1 MSLVQTLVK
10 KGIIDKEKATSLES
24 EVKNS
29 GKKEEEIILGMD
41 IVNEKFLFQV
51 KGEDLKIPLRE
62 VDIEEIPLSVLEL
75 IPEESAKYYKMISL
89 TRKDN
94 LLEVGMVYP
103 EDIAAQEALKFLAR
117 QNNFSYQIS
126 LIAPST
132 FEGLLRKYRTLRG
145 EVTKALEELRTELE
159 EEGVERK
166 PMKLAELERVV
177 EEAPITKIVAVL
189 VKDAVAKRS
198 SDIHIEPLREKSRV
212 RFRIDGILRSSLFLP
227 LRTHPAV
234 VARVKILS
242 NMRLDETR
250 VPQDGRF
257 TTRMAGKDVDFR
269 VSTYPTT
276 LGEKVAIRIL
286 NPEEGLKDVAALGLI
301 GRNLKVVKEALQ
313 KTYGLI
319 FVTGPTG
326 CGKTTTLYAMLST
339 LNKEAVNILTIED
352 PVEYFLEGVN
362 QSQIKPEIG
371 YDFAKGMRHM
381 VRQDPDIIMVGE
393 VRDPDTAALAIHA
406 TLTGHVVLSTLHTTN
421 ALGVVP
427 RLIDMGVQPYL
438 LPPTI
443 NIAIAQRLV
452 RILCLDCKKK
462 VKTKP
467 EVEEMI
473 LKEIDLLPLLIKKD
487 IKIKKPISVYEAVG
501 CKKCN
506 QQGYL
511 ARTGLF
517 EVLQM
522 TDELAE
528 IAMKEPTESRIQQ
541 EAHRQ
546 GMTSMKQDGILKVL
560 EGITTLEEVLRVAEE
575 K

>member
-29 GKKEEEIILGMD
+29 GKKEEEIILEMD
-41 IVNEKFLFQV
+41 VVNEKFLFQV

-62 VDIEEIPLSVLEL
+62 VDVEEVPLSVLEL
-75 IPEESAKYYKMISL
+75 IPEESAKYYKMIAL

-103 EDIAAQEALKFLAR
+103 EDLAAQEALKFLAR

-132 FEGLLRKYRTLRG
+132 FEGLLSKYRTLRG

-159 EEGVERK
+159 GEGLEGK

-177 EEAPITKIVAVL
+177 EEAPITKIVAVM
-189 VKDAVAKRS
+189 VRDAVEKRA

-212 RFRIDGILRSSLFLP
+212 RFRVDGILHSSLFLP
-227 LRTHPAV
+227 LRIHPAV

-242 NMRLDETR
+242 TMRLDETR

-257 TTRMAGKDVDFR
+257 TTKIGGKDVDFR